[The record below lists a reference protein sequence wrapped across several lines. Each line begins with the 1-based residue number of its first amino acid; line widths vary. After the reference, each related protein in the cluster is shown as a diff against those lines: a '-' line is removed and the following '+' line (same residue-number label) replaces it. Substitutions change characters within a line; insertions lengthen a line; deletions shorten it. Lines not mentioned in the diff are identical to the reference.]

1 MRKHL
6 KPYSLPLAVL
16 LAFFSGQGLAAQSDA
31 WLLTL
36 SEAQSLARQRNHD
49 LQLARTAIASAQA
62 NIDIAG
68 AAPNPTLTVS
78 ASSINTSNGG
88 GSGTVWRRPI
98 DSVLR
103 VDQLFERG
111 GKRELRQENAQQLAQ
126 AAESD
131 FVDVQRQLRAL
142 VAQAYFDLKA
152 AQDKR
157 AAAIDASRLLDSM
170 LSAAQLRKS
179 AGDIAGADVER
190 VRVDALRAQN
200 DIAAA
205 DGELARAKRALA
217 LLLSAGERADSLEAA
232 DAWPAANAPGM
243 LSASQLDVIIGR
255 RPDMLAAMA
264 RVQAAEAGSR
274 LAQSLRTRDVSI
286 GMQYEHYPQSDPTN
300 SSGNSVGFSV
310 QVPLFT
316 RYYYKGEILAAE
328 AARTSAEQ
336 TMQRVRTMAE
346 NEIGSAWASLRA
358 ATERVKRNRDQLL
371 IAAEKAAEAAEYA
384 YKNGAVGVMDVLDAR
399 RTLRATRLD
408 ALAAQAEFSKALS
421 VWQAATEINDTQNT
435 TEAQRATGAPQDSRQ

>member
-1 MRKHL
+1 MKL
-6 KPYSLPLAVL
+6 YFLMLAGA
-16 LAFFSGQGLAAQSDA
+16 LAGFSTYGYAAQNDVWPLS
-31 WLLTL
+31 L
-36 SEAQSLARQRNHD
+36 SEAQAIARERNHD
-49 LQLARTAIASAQA
+49 VQLARTAIASARA
-62 NIDIAG
+62 NIEMAG
-68 AAPNPTLTVS
+68 AAPNPSLTLA
-78 ASSINTSNGG
+78 ASSINGSNGG
-88 GSGTVWRRPI
+88 GALWRRPI
-98 DSVLR
+98 DSVVR

-111 GKRELRQENAQQLAQ
+111 SKRELRQENAQQLAQ

-131 FVDVQRQLRAL
+131 FTDVQRQVRSL

-157 AAAIDASRLLDSM
+157 AAAIDSARLLEAM

-190 VRVDALRAQN
+190 VKVDALRAQN
-200 DIAAA
+200 DVASAN
-205 DGELARAKRALA
+205 GELALAKRSLA
-217 LLLSAGERADSLEAA
+217 LLLNAVERAEGLEAA
-232 DAWPAANAPGM
+232 DDWPAMNPPQPLQGN
-243 LSASQLDVIIGR
+243 QLDVVISR
-255 RPDMLAAMA
+255 RPDVRAAA
-264 RVQAAEAGSR
+264 SRVEAADAGSR

-336 TMQRVRTMAE
+336 NVQRVRAFAE
-346 NEIGSAWASLRA
+346 SEIGSAWSSLLA

-371 IAAEKAAEAAEYA
+371 FAAEKAADAAEYA

-435 TEAQRATGAPQDSRQ
+435 TEAQRAIGTPQDSR